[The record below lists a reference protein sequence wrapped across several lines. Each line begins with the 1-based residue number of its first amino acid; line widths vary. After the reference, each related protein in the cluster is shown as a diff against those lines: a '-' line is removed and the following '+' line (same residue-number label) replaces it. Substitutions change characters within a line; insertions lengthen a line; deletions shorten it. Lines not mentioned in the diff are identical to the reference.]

1 MSWSIFI
8 KESELLSD
16 KLPHSPGVASEWQA
30 CCSSVLSP
38 KLHGLFRCSRYRQGW
53 FLVRRR
59 GCGAKQE
66 WGRQDL
72 INRCWLIEPI
82 ALHSFWSGEFS
93 ADVNFDFRVLDQ
105 QGLSPAVG
113 LVRNDGELWS
123 SDDFSVFECSNAL
136 FCSATWLFR
145 ESRSG
150 RLAAAVVAVLCQGSR
165 YL

>member
-1 MSWSIFI
+1 M
-8 KESELLSD
+8 
-16 KLPHSPGVASEWQA
+16 
-30 CCSSVLSP
+30 
-38 KLHGLFRCSRYRQGW
+38 
-53 FLVRRR
+53 
-59 GCGAKQE
+59 
-66 WGRQDL
+66 

-123 SDDFSVFECSNAL
+123 SDDFSVFECSNA
-136 FCSATWLFR
+136 FFVRPPDCFR

-150 RLAAAVVAVLCQGSR
+150 HLAAAVVAVLCQGSR